1 MSQEQLESLR
11 FPIGKFIRKD
21 SYNAEEIKA
30 NIATIRNL
38 PNLLS
43 EAVSMLDDA
52 QLNTSYRENGWTIRQ
67 VVHHLADSHLNSVIR
82 LRLALTE
89 DNPTIKPY
97 DENTWA
103 ELIDANNAPIE
114 LSLAIL
120 DGLHERWA
128 LLLESLTKEQFL
140 RTFNH
145 PESGRWTVED
155 NLAMYAWHSSHHLS
169 HITSAIGRGGW

>member
-1 MSQEQLESLR
+1 MSHEQLESLR
-11 FPIGKFIRKD
+11 FPIGKLVRKD
-21 SYNAEEIKA
+21 SYTAEEITA

-38 PNLLS
+38 PNMLS
-43 EAVSMLDDA
+43 EAVSILDDG
-52 QLNTSYRENGWTIRQ
+52 QLDTSYREGGWTIRQ
-67 VVHHLADSHLNSVIR
+67 VVHHLADSHLNSFIR

-103 ELIDANNAPIE
+103 ELIDAKNAPVE

-128 LLLESLTKEQFL
+128 LLLESLTKEQLL

-155 NLAMYAWHSSHHLS
+155 NLGMYAWHSRHHLA
-169 HITSAIGRGGW
+169 HITNLIEREGW